1 MPFQHPP
8 CRLPPPAAFT
18 LVEAVVAMTITAIA
32 ASALLLGVNSS
43 LMTTIDAEEQAIA
56 QGIAQQLLDEALG
69 SRYCLLPSSSSHDTA
84 HDVTLKPS
92 ETKAAPG
99 TRELFTDTDDFNGFL
114 RQPPVDTWGVEL
126 GSEDID
132 GAQRH
137 PAFRASPSYFDRW
150 REEIRVYYVD
160 GEDLAD
166 PLPAGQT
173 SDYRAIEVIVS
184 RVNEQGGVRELAR
197 LRQVVTYVPP
207 IL

>member
-1 MPFQHPP
+1 MRLHLPPTHRHPP
-8 CRLPPPAAFT
+8 PAFT

-32 ASALLLGVNSS
+32 ASAILLGVHSS

-56 QGIAQQLLDEALG
+56 QGIAQQLLDEVLG
-69 SRYCLLPSSSSHDTA
+69 SRYSLLPSSPSQDTV
-84 HDVTLKPS
+84 HDVVLKPS
-92 ETKAAPG
+92 ATKAAPG
-99 TRELFTDTDDFNGFL
+99 TRELFTDTDDYNGFL
-114 RQPPVDTWGVEL
+114 GEPPVDTWGVEL

-132 GAQRH
+132 GTQRH
-137 PAFRASPSYFDRW
+137 PSFRASPGYFDRW

-160 GEDLAD
+160 EADLAE
-166 PLPAGQT
+166 PLPTGQF

-207 IL
+207 VQ